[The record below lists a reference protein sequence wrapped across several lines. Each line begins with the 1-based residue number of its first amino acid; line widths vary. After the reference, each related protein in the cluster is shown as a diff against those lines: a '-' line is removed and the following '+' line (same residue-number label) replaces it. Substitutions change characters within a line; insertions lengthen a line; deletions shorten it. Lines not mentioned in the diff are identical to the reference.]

1 MDFPLYQDV
10 ILLTDL
16 PEESLLAGDIGV
28 VVDRHDVAG
37 MEETG
42 YSVEFFDMVGNT
54 VAVVTLPAFQLR
66 RPSTID
72 RPTARQPRTSH
83 AVQPVLAMG

>member
-28 VVDRHDVAG
+28 VVDRHDIVG
-37 MEETG
+37 MKTG

-54 VAVVTLPAFQLR
+54 VAVVTLPASQLR

-72 RPTARQPRTSH
+72 RPTARQPRASRSI
-83 AVQPVLAMG
+83 QPVPALG

>member
-37 MEETG
+37 METG

-54 VAVVTLPAFQLR
+54 VAVVTVPASQLR
-66 RPSTID
+66 RPSPID
-72 RPTARQPRTSH
+72 RPTARQPRS
-83 AVQPVLAMG
+83 VQPVPALD

>member
-28 VVDRHDVAG
+28 VVDRHEVAD
-37 MEETG
+37 METG

-54 VAVVTLPAFQLR
+54 VAVVTVPASQLR

-72 RPTARQPRTSH
+72 RPTARQPRG
-83 AVQPVLAMG
+83 AKFVQPLPVLG